1 MASKRLLKKEI
12 VRTSGFFF
20 DTAVLIRSFASQEQR
35 EAISNLIDELIV
47 FTDDTLRRAHHPDG
61 KDNKALVRA
70 HYRTLRGDMTKFYT
84 NLDERLDDFIEKL

>member
-12 VRTSGFFF
+12 VQTSGFFF
-20 DTAVLIRSFASQEQR
+20 DTAVLIRSFASEEQR
-35 EAISNLIDELIV
+35 EALNSLIDELIV

-70 HYRTLRGDMTKFYT
+70 YYRTLRDDMTKFYT